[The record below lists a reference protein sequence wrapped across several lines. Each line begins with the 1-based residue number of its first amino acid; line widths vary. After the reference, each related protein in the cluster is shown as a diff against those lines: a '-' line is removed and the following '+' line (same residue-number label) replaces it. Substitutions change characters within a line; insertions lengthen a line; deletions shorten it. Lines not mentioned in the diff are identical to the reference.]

1 MIRRD
6 REKREEKGM
15 ANSIRRV
22 SIADMKGNNGNAV
35 TGGGTGTSHASDSLL
50 TDGSGSGSGSG
61 SNSGSRSRSRK
72 SSGTAGGLLKNP
84 PLQVNSESA
93 NGAVPAAPH
102 TITNNGGTLDVS
114 INNPDPQVVDV
125 VARHLIRNPT
135 NNLHLQGGDITRDL
149 YKWTN
154 EHPAS
159 PSQNQNLPALSTSI
173 PSQAPSFSNRRRSM
187 SFSAASVASSSYP
200 NNNADANVNSLTGN
214 VSAMGLAP
222 ASMTHEEIRAPG
234 GFRRSFIIQKHRRH
248 NINAPVPNFFTRN
261 FIEFLTL
268 YGHFAGEDLSEE
280 EDEEETEAEQEPEE
294 PEEEALETESTQL
307 VSRERDRRPHKSSTV
322 KAVLLLLKSFV
333 GTGVLFLPKAFHNGG
348 WGFSGVCLL
357 MCAIVSYG
365 CFVSL
370 ITTKDKVGVDGYGDM
385 GRVLYGPKMKL
396 AILLSIAL
404 SQIGFSAAYTVF
416 TATNLQVFCEHFFHL
431 KPGSINLATYIFA
444 QVLIFVP
451 LSLTRNIAKLS
462 GTALIADVFILL
474 GLVYVYYYS
483 IYHISVN
490 GIASDTMLMF
500 NKADWSLF
508 IGTAIFTFEGI
519 GLLIPIQESMKHPN
533 HFQPSLSAVMCIV
546 AVVFISCGLLCYAAF
561 GADVKTV
568 VLLNFPQDSSY
579 TLTVQLLYAL
589 AILLSTPLQLFPAIR
604 ILENWT
610 FPSNASGK
618 HNPKVKWLKNYF
630 RCAIVLLTSV
640 LAWVGA
646 NDLDKFVSL
655 VGSFACIPLIYIYPP
670 LLHYKAFSLSG
681 ISRPRLLLDLVIIIF
696 GVAVMA
702 YTSWQTIKM
711 WSS

>member
-1 MIRRD
+1 
-6 REKREEKGM
+6 
-15 ANSIRRV
+15 
-22 SIADMKGNNGNAV
+22 MKGNGISDGSDRTRSRGNYKNNKNN
-35 TGGGTGTSHASDSLL
+35 TTMGGDSGVLHASDLPL
-50 TDGSGSGSGSG
+50 TDGSS
-61 SNSGSRSRSRK
+61 SNSNSNSRSRSRSRK
-72 SSGTAGGLLKNP
+72 SSGAAGGLLKNP
-84 PLQVNSESA
+84 PLQA
-93 NGAVPAAPH
+93 NNEAVHANIPAASH
-102 TITNNGGTLDVS
+102 TTSNNGTLDVS

-135 NNLHLQGGDITRDL
+135 NSLHLQGGDITRDL

-154 EHPAS
+154 EHPSS
-159 PSQNQNLPALSTSI
+159 PSQHQHQQQTQPALSTSI
-173 PSQAPSFSNRRRSM
+173 PSQAPSFPNRKRSM
-187 SFSAASVASSSYP
+187 SFSAASIASSSQL
-200 NNNADANVNSLTGN
+200 NNHTEANVNLLAGIGLT
-214 VSAMGLAP
+214 P
-222 ASMTHEEIRAPG
+222 ASMTHEEMRAPG
-234 GFRRSFIIQKHRRH
+234 GFRRSFIIQKHRK
-248 NINAPVPNFFTRN
+248 NDVNAPVPNFFTRN

-280 EDEEETEAEQEPEE
+280 EEEEEEEEETEGEHGPEVF
-294 PEEEALETESTQL
+294 EEEALETESTQL
-307 VSRERDRRPHKSSTV
+307 ISREHERRHHKSSTV

-348 WGFSGVCLL
+348 WGFSALCLL
-357 MCAIVSYG
+357 SCALVSYW

-385 GRVLYGPKMKL
+385 GRILYGPKMKF
-396 AILLSIAL
+396 AILSSIAL
-404 SQIGFSAAYTVF
+404 SQIGFSAAYAVF
-416 TATNLQVFCEHFFHL
+416 TATNLQVFCENFFHL
-431 KPGSINLATYIFA
+431 EPGSINLATYIFA

-462 GTALIADVFILL
+462 GTALIADLFILL
-474 GLVYVYYYS
+474 GLVYVYVYSTYY
-483 IYHISVN
+483 ITVN

-519 GLLIPIQESMKHPN
+519 GLLIPIQESMKHPE
-533 HFQPSLSAVMCIV
+533 HFRPSLSAVMCIV

-630 RCAIVLLTSV
+630 RCAVVLLTSI

-670 LLHYKAFSLSG
+670 LLHYKASSVSG
-681 ISRPRLLLDLVIIIF
+681 TSRTKLLLDLIVIVF
-696 GVAVMA
+696 GVVVMA
-702 YTSWQTIKM
+702 YTSWQTIIM
-711 WSS
+711 WSK

>member
-1 MIRRD
+1 MNNKEASNDSGRMQSND
-6 REKREEKGM
+6 DENNNNNATTGGSSE
-15 ANSIRRV
+15 NS
-22 SIADMKGNNGNAV
+22 NGN
-35 TGGGTGTSHASDSLL
+35 SR
-50 TDGSGSGSGSG
+50 
-61 SNSGSRSRSRK
+61 SRSRSRK
-72 SSGTAGGLLKNP
+72 SSGTAGGLLKNA
-84 PLQVNSESA
+84 PLIVNNEAVHVS
-93 NGAVPAAPH
+93 VPAASH
-102 TITNNGGTLDVS
+102 TTGNNGTLDVS
-114 INNPDPQVVDV
+114 INNPDPQVVDA

-135 NNLHLQGGDITRDL
+135 NSLHLQGGDITRDL

-154 EHPAS
+154 EHPSS
-159 PSQNQNLPALSTSI
+159 PSQYQYPNQPALSTSI
-173 PSQAPSFSNRRRSM
+173 PSQAPSFSNRKRSM
-187 SFSAASVASSSYP
+187 SFSAASVTSSSHLH
-200 NNNADANVNSLTGN
+200 NNLEANANTLAGIGLTPG
-214 VSAMGLAP
+214 
-222 ASMTHEEIRAPG
+222 SMTHEEMRAPG
-234 GFRRSFIIQKHRRH
+234 GFRRSFIIQKHRKH
-248 NINAPVPNFFTRN
+248 NVHAPIPNFFTKN

-280 EDEEETEAEQEPEE
+280 EEEEETEEE

-307 VSRERDRRPHKSSTV
+307 ISREHERHPHKSSTV

-348 WGFSGVCLL
+348 WGFSAICLL
-357 MCAIVSYG
+357 SCALVSYG

-385 GRVLYGPKMKL
+385 GRILYGPKMKF

-416 TATNLQVFCEHFFHL
+416 TATNLQVFCENFFHL
-431 KPGSINLATYIFA
+431 KPGSISLATYIFA

-462 GTALIADVFILL
+462 GTALIADLFILL
-474 GLVYVYYYS
+474 GLVYVYVYS
-483 IYHISVN
+483 IYYIAVN

-533 HFQPSLSAVMCIV
+533 HFRPSLSAVMCIV

-561 GADVKTV
+561 GSDVKTV
-568 VLLNFPQDSSY
+568 VLLNFPQDTSY

-630 RCAIVLLTSV
+630 RCAIVVLTSV

-670 LLHYKAFSLSG
+670 LLHYKASSISG
-681 ISRPRLLLDLVIIIF
+681 TSRARLLLDLIVIVF
-696 GVAVMA
+696 GVAVMV

-711 WSS
+711 WSK

>member
-1 MIRRD
+1 MKEWEAKFIKKRIRD
-6 REKREEKGM
+6 Y
-15 ANSIRRV
+15 
-22 SIADMKGNNGNAV
+22 IADMNGKEVSSGSGRTQSNNNKKNNNGGS
-35 TGGGTGTSHASDSLL
+35 TGISHASGSPL
-50 TDGSGSGSGSG
+50 TDGNGGN
-61 SNSGSRSRSRK
+61 SNGNSRSRSRSRK
-72 SSGTAGGLLKNP
+72 SSGTTGDLLKKP
-84 PLQVNSESA
+84 PLLVNNE
-93 NGAVPAAPH
+93 AVHASVPDASH
-102 TITNNGGTLDVS
+102 TSCNNGTLEVS
-114 INNPDPQVVDV
+114 INNPEPHVVDA
-125 VARHLIRNPT
+125 VARHLIRNPS
-135 NNLHLQGGDITRDL
+135 NSLQLQGGDITRDL

-154 EHPAS
+154 DHPSS
-159 PSQNQNLPALSTSI
+159 PSQYQYPSQPALSTSI
-173 PSQAPSFSNRRRSM
+173 PSQAPSFSNRKRSM
-187 SFSAASVASSSYP
+187 SFSAASIASSSHL
-200 NNNADANVNSLTGN
+200 NNNSEANGN
-214 VSAMGLAP
+214 PLAAIGLAP
-222 ASMTHEEIRAPG
+222 APMTHEEIRAPG
-234 GFRRSFIIQKHRRH
+234 GFRRSFIIQKRRKH
-248 NINAPVPNFFTRN
+248 NVDAPIPNFFTRN

-280 EDEEETEAEQEPEE
+280 EEEEEETEEE

-307 VSRERDRRPHKSSTV
+307 VSREHGRHPHKSSTV

-348 WGFSGVCLL
+348 WGFSALCLL
-357 MCAIVSYG
+357 SCALISYG

-385 GRVLYGPKMKL
+385 GRILYGPKMKF
-396 AILLSIAL
+396 AILSSIAL

-416 TATNLQVFCEHFFHL
+416 TATNLQVFSENFFHL
-431 KPGSINLATYIFA
+431 KPGSISLATYIFA

-462 GTALIADVFILL
+462 GTALIADLFILL
-474 GLVYVYYYS
+474 GLVYVYVYS
-483 IYHISVN
+483 IYYIAVN
-490 GIASDTMLMF
+490 GVASDTMLMF

-533 HFQPSLSAVMCIV
+533 HFRPSLSAVMCIV
-546 AVVFISCGLLCYAAF
+546 AVIFISCGLLCYAAF
-561 GADVKTV
+561 GSDVKTV
-568 VLLNFPQDSSY
+568 VLLNFPQDTSY

-618 HNPKVKWLKNYF
+618 YNPKVKWLKNYF
-630 RCAIVLLTSV
+630 RCAIVVLTSI

-670 LLHYKAFSLSG
+670 LLHYKASILSG
-681 ISRPRLLLDLVIIIF
+681 TSRARLLLDLIVIVF

-711 WSS
+711 WSQ